1 MSSPSVEPERIIC
14 GGSSCQVQYL
24 SKIIAKRK
32 ASFKSLIADGTQ
44 FKDLKHCGVQN
55 MLQKM
60 IYFNTDHAVLID

>member
-24 SKIIAKRK
+24 SKITAKGK
-32 ASFKSLIADGTQ
+32 VSFKSLIADGTQ
-44 FKDLKHCGVQN
+44 FKNLKHGVQN

-60 IYFNTDHAVLID
+60 IYFNTDHAILID